1 MEIRVKKKIF
11 EDEYHEIA
19 RLRQKLYQDELREIM
34 LETGVTWQKARE
46 IRLQRKRKKAIE
58 MFERELKQ
66 AEKLT

>member
-19 RLRQKLYQDELREIM
+19 RLRQKLYQDELRQIM
-34 LETGVTWQKARE
+34 LKTGATWEKARL